1 MGNQS
6 VECGKWEILTARG
19 NETARGPELR
29 YGLIGVTVSIFWRE
43 VVSTGGGRRVVG
55 VLGSKPR

>member
-1 MGNQS
+1 